1 MSLKNALENS
11 VKSYLAANVVGTC
24 TFYTGFDH
32 EDRVAPCCVI
42 VLDSAESD
50 PVNSSVYVVQL
61 KVYVRDLPDGDI
73 GDISEEIRTLLWASD
88 MPSTVSAIG
97 QVAVLG
103 FAGAHRIEYD
113 RDQNMYAETHTIQIA
128 VALTGA

>member
-11 VKSYLAANVVGTC
+11 VKTYLETNVVGDC

-32 EDRVAPCCVI
+32 DDRTAPCCVV

-50 PVNSSVYVVQL
+50 PVNSSVYVSQL

-73 GDISEEIRTLLWASD
+73 GTISEEIRSLLWASD
-88 MPSTVSAIG
+88 MPSSVSAVG
-97 QVAVLG
+97 QVSVLG
-103 FAGAHRIEYD
+103 FAGSHKIEYD
-113 RDQNMYAETHTIQIA
+113 RDQNMYAETHTVQLA